1 MSERLTGR
9 TGRRPGVS
17 GAREA
22 ILEAARGAFT
32 ERGYERATIR
42 VVAAS
47 AGVDPALVHHYFG
60 NKRQLFVAVMSLP
73 VNPAQIIEGLVAANE
88 TDTLGERTLRTMLTV
103 WDDEVRR
110 APLVAMIRAAMSDDQ
125 AATMIKE
132 FMTAE
137 ILAQL
142 VRAAG
147 SDRPDLRTTLLASQ
161 ILGLMIVRY
170 VLRLEPLASADIDT
184 VVETVPRASS
194 AASPATSNAAFSST
208 CRETA
213 LFVAVG

>member
-60 NKRQLFVAVMSLP
+60 NKRQLFVAAMSLP

-110 APLVAMIRAAMSDDQ
+110 APPRSSLSWC
-125 AATMIKE
+125 
-132 FMTAE
+132 
-137 ILAQL
+137 
-142 VRAAG
+142 
-147 SDRPDLRTTLLASQ
+147 RPREA
-161 ILGLMIVRY
+161 
-170 VLRLEPLASADIDT
+170 
-184 VVETVPRASS
+184 TVPICARPCSRRRS
-194 AASPATSNAAFSST
+194 WD
-208 CRETA
+208 
-213 LFVAVG
+213 